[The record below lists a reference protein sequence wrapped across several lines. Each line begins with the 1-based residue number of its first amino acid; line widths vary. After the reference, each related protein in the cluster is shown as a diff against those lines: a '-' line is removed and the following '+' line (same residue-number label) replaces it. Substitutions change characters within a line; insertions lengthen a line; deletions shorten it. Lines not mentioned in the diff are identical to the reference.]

1 MPPPTWPTRR
11 ASSSPAPPRGRRAG
25 DRRPGAYGARLLRRA
40 RAGRDGGSRA
50 PRGHAV
56 TTARTRALG
65 AGVAGGL
72 VAGAAVGAAE
82 ALAAWVHLHGPGEL
96 PALGWALV
104 AYGAAGAV
112 HGLSFGVIAALFGTD
127 GF

>member
-1 MPPPTWPTRR
+1 
-11 ASSSPAPPRGRRAG
+11 GH
-25 DRRPGAYGARLLRRA
+25 RRPGPDGARLLRRA
-40 RAGRDGGSRA
+40 RAGRYGGPRA
-50 PRGHAV
+50 PGGATV
-56 TTARTRALG
+56 TRARTRALG

-104 AYGAAGAV
+104 AYGAVGAV
-112 HGLSFGVIAALFGTD
+112 NGFFFGIIAAVLDTDGVALAFVGEAAPLAFGVAR
-127 GF
+127 